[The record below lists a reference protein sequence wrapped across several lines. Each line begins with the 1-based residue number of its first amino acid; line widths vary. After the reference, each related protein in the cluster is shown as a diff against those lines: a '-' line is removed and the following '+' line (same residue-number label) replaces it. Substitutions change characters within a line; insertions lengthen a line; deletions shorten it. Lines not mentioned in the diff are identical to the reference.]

1 MIDRVNHPH
10 ILGLGQGQL
19 QILVSFHLNY
29 LKPVRILRRIRLQQ
43 ILVQRYQFMN
53 DVLVQDPDTH
63 IAQRALL
70 KTFKPI
76 TSVAHET
83 VHRHS
88 VHFFHYDMFA
98 IDHY

>member
-1 MIDRVNHPH
+1 
-10 ILGLGQGQL
+10 
-19 QILVSFHLNY
+19 
-29 LKPVRILRRIRLQQ
+29 
-43 ILVQRYQFMN
+43 MN

-76 TSVAHET
+76 TSVTHET

-88 VHFFHYDMFA
+88 VHFVHYDVFA